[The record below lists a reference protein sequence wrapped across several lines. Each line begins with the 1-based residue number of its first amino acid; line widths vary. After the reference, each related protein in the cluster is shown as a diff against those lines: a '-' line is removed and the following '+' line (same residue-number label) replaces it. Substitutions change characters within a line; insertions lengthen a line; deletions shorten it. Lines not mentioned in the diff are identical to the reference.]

1 MLEKELTNSLGTNV
15 RIYGVDYS
23 VFKELL
29 ELKGVGIE
37 SREND
42 AYDIVNIGKIT
53 TKLNYKELFNK
64 KVRLDSVD
72 IENIKLN
79 AETDRK
85 NTKQPLLNARQEV
98 INDKKNLSD
107 EEIKKLASVIVNNY
121 EILMKVSE
129 NDIENLTEQGGYSL
143 QQQLL

>member
-1 MLEKELTNSLGTNV
+1 MKKLLQGIIVFLMAAAVGFFGLKDTIIKKVLEKELTNALGTNV

-42 AYDIVNIGKIT
+42 AYDIVNIGKVT
-53 TKLNYKELFNK
+53 TKLDYRELFNK

-79 AETDRK
+79 VKTDEK
-85 NTKQPLLNARQEV
+85 IQN
-98 INDKKNLSD
+98 
-107 EEIKKLASVIVNNY
+107 
-121 EILMKVSE
+121 
-129 NDIENLTEQGGYSL
+129 SL
-143 QQQLL
+143 F